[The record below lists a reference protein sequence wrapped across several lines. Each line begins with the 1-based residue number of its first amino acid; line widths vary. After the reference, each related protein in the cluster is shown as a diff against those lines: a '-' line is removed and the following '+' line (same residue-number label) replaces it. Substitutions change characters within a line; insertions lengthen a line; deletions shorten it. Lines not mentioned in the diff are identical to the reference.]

1 MVLLV
6 LFRSRAFSMLVNLWP
21 EDEVAEEA
29 EEEDEEEIDAEEGK
43 RPAELIACDGNGGGG
58 GKLKIL
64 SPWPRP

>member
-1 MVLLV
+1 
-6 LFRSRAFSMLVNLWP
+6 MLVNLWP